1 MQRLFRIFS
10 LIFDSLLT
18 RYKSFILLYARALI
32 LWYSLDS
39 TRGFV
44 NQTLTDYTS
53 THLTAL
59 ANSVPQLGWITDPKG
74 ELLWFN
80 QQWYAYTG
88 LTPAQ
93 CLGHDRWRQ
102 VHHPDSL
109 SNTLSIWEAA
119 MATGKVYEVTQ
130 QLRRYDGVY
139 RWFLTRAVPTYD
151 ESGNIASWVG
161 TGTDIEETKQTQHEI
176 ANIIENVD
184 EGFIALDKDWYIT
197 QVNSYHEKI
206 SGVKKQA
213 QVGINFLNLF
223 FPTDRDKETL
233 FYKSYQRVMKER
245 ITLKFEDFYPPL
257 SVWAAVNVYPKADG
271 GLAIFYRDI
280 TSEKKAQSELI
291 RAKEDSERANQLKTA
306 FLANMSHEIRTPLA
320 SIMGFAELLK
330 ENQLSETDK
339 DRFLQ
344 MIIKNGASLSRIIDD
359 ILDLSKVES
368 GHLEVEST
376 EMAFDHL
383 LYEVFALFRGKANAK
398 NIYLNLNLEPHVP
411 IRIKSDPVRVRQILI
426 NLISNA
432 IKFTKDGGVEIEIQ
446 SENLA
451 GDICKFQIFVS
462 DTGIGLTPEQRE
474 KLFRPFTQA
483 DNSTTRKYGGTGLG
497 LTLSKRLAQALGGDI
512 QILRTQIGEGSVFA
526 FEFVAHIMTEEN
538 RCQILENT
546 HPPVAIDLKN
556 TRVLLAEDS
565 PDSQELITHVLT
577 NHGAQVTVASD
588 GAEALQL
595 ARKNEFDVIL
605 MDIQMPEID
614 GYEVTRILRSEK
626 FKKPIIALTAHAMLE
641 ERLRS
646 KAVGCEAHVT
656 KPLNF
661 RQLLSTV
668 YYITHRNELSKRKN
682 DTLANP

>member
-1 MQRLFRIFS
+1 MGIR
-10 LIFDSLLT
+10 
-18 RYKSFILLYARALI
+18 

-44 NQTLTDYTS
+44 NQALTTYTS
-53 THLTAL
+53 AHLTAL
-59 ANSVPQLGWITDPKG
+59 ANSVPQLGWITDPQG

-88 LTPAQ
+88 LTPEQ
-93 CLGHDRWRQ
+93 SLGIDSWRQ
-102 VHHPDSL
+102 VHHPSSL
-109 SNTLSIWEAA
+109 NKTLLTWEAA
-119 MATGKVYEVTQ
+119 LAEGQVYEVTH
-130 QLRRYDGVY
+130 QLRRHDGVY
-139 RWFLTRAVPTYD
+139 RWFLTRAVPTHN
-151 ESGNIASWVG
+151 EFGKITSWIG
-161 TGTDIEETKQTQHEI
+161 TSTDIEETKQTQHEI
-176 ANIIENVD
+176 ASIIENVD
-184 EGFIALDKDWYIT
+184 EGFIALDKNWRIT
-197 QVNSYHEKI
+197 QINSYHEKI
-206 SGVKKQA
+206 SKIKKKA
-213 QVGINFLNLF
+213 QIGLNLLDLF
-223 FPTDRDKETL
+223 FPTDKEKETL
-233 FYKSYQRVMKER
+233 FYKSYHRVMKER
-245 ITLKFEDFYPPL
+245 ITLKFEDFYEPL
-257 SVWAAVNVYPKADG
+257 NVWAAVNVYPKSDG

-280 TSEKKAQSELI
+280 TSEKRAKSELI

-330 ENQLSETDK
+330 ENRLDEADK

-368 GHLEVEST
+368 GHLEVENT

-383 LYEVFALFRGKANAK
+383 LYEVFALFREKSNAK
-398 NIYLNLNLEPHVP
+398 SIYLNLNLGHQVP
-411 IRIKSDPVRVRQILI
+411 TCIKSDPVRVRQILI

-432 IKFTKDGGVEIEIQ
+432 IKFTKDGGVDVEIQ
-446 SENLA
+446 SENL
-451 GDICKFQIFVS
+451 GNDLCKFQIFVR
-462 DTGIGLTPEQRE
+462 DTGIGLTPEQSE

-512 QILRTQIGEGSVFA
+512 QILHTEIGEGSVFV
-526 FEFVAHIMTEEN
+526 FEFIAQVTTDEN
-538 RCQILENT
+538 RCQIPENT
-546 HPPVAIDLKN
+546 HPPVAIDLTN

-565 PDSQELITHVLT
+565 PDSQELIKHILT
-577 NHGAQVTVASD
+577 NHGAQVTVAND
-588 GAEALQL
+588 GAEALAL
-595 ARKNEFDVIL
+595 ARTQEFDVIL

-626 FKKPIIALTAHAMLE
+626 VKKPIIALTAHAMLE
-641 ERLRS
+641 ERMKS
-646 KAVGCEAHVT
+646 KAAGCDAHIT

-668 YYITHRNELSKRKN
+668 YYITHRSAK
-682 DTLANP
+682 TTP

>member
-1 MQRLFRIFS
+1 MG
-10 LIFDSLLT
+10 
-18 RYKSFILLYARALI
+18 KC
-32 LWYSLDS
+32 LWYSLES

-44 NQTLTDYTS
+44 NQALTTYTS
-53 THLTAL
+53 AHLTAL
-59 ANSVPQLGWITDPKG
+59 ANSVPQLGWITDPAG

-88 LTPAQ
+88 LTPEQ
-93 CLGHDRWRQ
+93 CLGQEAWRQ
-102 VHHPDSL
+102 VHHPENL
-109 SNTLSIWEAA
+109 NKTLCIWEAA
-119 MATGKVYEVTQ
+119 MSEGKVYDVTH
-130 QLRRYDGVY
+130 QLRRHDGVY
-139 RWFLTRAVPTYD
+139 RWFITRAVPTYNKD
-151 ESGNIASWVG
+151 GKITSWVG
-161 TGTDIEETKQTQHEI
+161 TSTDIEETKQTQHEI
-176 ANIIENVD
+176 ASIIENVD
-184 EGFIALDKDWYIT
+184 EGFIALDKNWCIT

-206 SGVKKQA
+206 SRVKKQA
-213 QVGINFLNLF
+213 QTGVNFLDLF
-223 FPTDRDKETL
+223 FPTNKDKETL
-233 FYKSYQRVMKER
+233 FYKSYHRVMKER
-245 ITLKFEDFYPPL
+245 ITLKFEDFYEPL
-257 SVWAAVNVYPKADG
+257 SVWAAVNVYPKSDG

-280 TSEKKAQSELI
+280 TSEKMAQSELI

-320 SIMGFAELLK
+320 SIMGFAEVLK
-330 ENQLSETDK
+330 DNELNEKDK

-383 LYEVFALFRGKANAK
+383 LFEVLALFREKANTK
-398 NIYLNLNLEPHVP
+398 NIYLNLNLGSQVP
-411 IRIKSDPVRVRQILI
+411 TRIKSDPVRVRQILI

-432 IKFTKDGGVEIEIQ
+432 IKFTKDGGVEVEIQ
-446 SENLA
+446 SENSN
-451 GDICKFQIFVS
+451 DDFCKFQIFVR
-462 DTGIGLTPEQRE
+462 DTGIGLTLEQSE

-512 QILRTQIGEGSVFA
+512 QILHTQVGEGSIFA
-526 FEFVAHIMTEEN
+526 FEFVAQLTTDEN
-538 RCQILENT
+538 RCQIPENT
-546 HPPVAIDLKN
+546 HPPIAIDLTN

-565 PDSQELITHVLT
+565 PDSQELIKHILS
-577 NHGAQVTVASD
+577 NHGAQVSVAND
-588 GAEALQL
+588 GAQALQL

-614 GYEVTRILRSEK
+614 GYEVTRILRAEK

-646 KAVGCEAHVT
+646 KAAGCDAHVT

-668 YYITHRNELSKRKN
+668 YYMTHKKK
-682 DTLANP
+682 

>member
-1 MQRLFRIFS
+1 MNQA
-10 LIFDSLLT
+10 LT
-18 RYKSFILLYARALI
+18 TYASA
-32 LWYSLDS
+32 
-39 TRGFV
+39 
-44 NQTLTDYTS
+44 
-53 THLTAL
+53 HLTAL
-59 ANSVPQLGWITDPKG
+59 ANSVPQLGWITDPQG

-80 QQWYAYTG
+80 QQWYTYTG
-88 LTPAQ
+88 LTPEQ
-93 CLGHDRWRQ
+93 SLNNGWRQ
-102 VHHPDSL
+102 VHQPDNL
-109 SNTLSIWEAA
+109 NKTLCIWEAA
-119 MATGKVYEVTQ
+119 MAEGKVYDVTH
-130 QLRRYDGVY
+130 QLRRHDGVY
-139 RWFLTRAVPTYD
+139 RWFITRAVPTYN
-151 ESGNIASWVG
+151 EFGKITSWVG
-161 TGTDIEETKQTQHEI
+161 TSTDIEETKQTQHEI

-184 EGFIALDKDWYIT
+184 EGFIALDKNWRIT
-197 QVNSYHEKI
+197 QVNSYHEQL
-206 SGVKKQA
+206 SRVKKHA
-213 QVGINFLNLF
+213 QIGINFLDLF
-223 FPTDRDKETL
+223 FPTDKDKETM
-233 FYKSYQRVMKER
+233 FYKSYHRAMKER
-245 ITLKFEDFYPPL
+245 ITLKFEDFYEPL

-280 TSEKKAQSELI
+280 TSEKMAQSELI

-320 SIMGFAELLK
+320 SIMGFAEILK
-330 ENQLSETDK
+330 ENDLNEQDK

-368 GHLEVEST
+368 GRLEVEST

-383 LYEVFALFRGKANAK
+383 LFEVFALFREKANVK
-398 NIYLNLNLEPHVP
+398 NIYLNLNLGSHVP
-411 IRIKSDPVRVRQILI
+411 THIKSDPVRVRQILI

-432 IKFTKDGGVEIEIQ
+432 IKFTKDGGVDVEIQ
-446 SENLA
+446 SENLVN
-451 GDICKFQIFVS
+451 DLCKFQIFIR
-462 DTGIGLTPEQRE
+462 DTGIGLAPEQSE

-512 QILRTQIGEGSVFA
+512 QILHTQIGEGSIFA
-526 FEFVAHIMTEEN
+526 FEFVAQVTTDEN
-538 RCQILENT
+538 RCQIPENT
-546 HPPVAIDLKN
+546 HPPIAIDLKN

-565 PDSQELITHVLT
+565 PDSQELIKHVLT
-577 NHGAQVTVASD
+577 NHGAQVTVAND

-595 ARKNEFDVIL
+595 ARQNDFDVIL

-626 FKKPIIALTAHAMLE
+626 LKKPIIALTAHAMLE

-646 KAVGCEAHVT
+646 KAAGCDAHVT

-668 YYITHRNELSKRKN
+668 YYITHRSAK
-682 DTLANP
+682 TTP